1 MSVAV
6 NSTATGV
13 SSSVLTLHRPYRSA
27 SGEPVPGTVSV
38 TVAPGTADV
47 AGLPSTVTATLWP
60 VTSGSSFA
68 VMAKLSSV
76 TAIS

>member
-13 SSSVLTLHRPYRSA
+13 SSSVLTLHRPYWGA
-27 SGEPVPGTVSV
+27 SGEPVLGTVSV
-38 TVAPGTADV
+38 TVAPGAADV
-47 AGLPSTVTATLWP
+47 AGLPSTVISAARP

-76 TAIS
+76 TVIS